1 MVPGELYFELDCS
14 LDEAQLFYAL
24 VVFLWERKT
33 NPVAKAGPELDDA
46 FGGDAAA
53 IISDLTRDLD
63 DFGIECLFDES
74 IGKLTIMD
82 IDRAP
87 NLSALAQLLIRLY
100 PHKLPIAFRFARRDD
115 PAKTF
120 WTVVSAERTFET
132 GDWDEVSAALAKRDP
147 GGPEGKPPTLH

>member
-1 MVPGELYFELDCS
+1 MLPGELYFELDCS

-24 VVFLWERKT
+24 IVFLWKRKT
-33 NPVAKAGPELDDA
+33 EPAAKVAPELVVVL
-46 FGGDAAA
+46 GGDAAA

-87 NLSALAQLLIRLY
+87 NLPALAQLLIHLY
-100 PHKLPIAFRFARRDD
+100 PRKLPVAIPFVKRGD
-115 PAKTF
+115 PAKTN
-120 WTVVSAERTFET
+120 WTVVSIEGTFAT
-132 GDWDEVSAALAKRDP
+132 HDWEEVSAALDKREP
-147 GGPEGKPPTLH
+147 GGSEGNPPTLH